1 MQFNN
6 KYAQPMKDFSKF
18 QGDVKYNETAIIRE
32 EYLIDKKK
40 KEEEAALK
48 KILIEKKDSKEFDRW
63 VSEMKIRDD
72 ILRMEEVDKRKLELE
87 LNREIATNFFNIKKK
102 YKSIKTSPT

>member
-40 KEEEAALK
+40 K
-48 KILIEKKDSKEFDRW
+48 
-63 VSEMKIRDD
+63 
-72 ILRMEEVDKRKLELE
+72 
-87 LNREIATNFFNIKKK
+87 KKK
-102 YKSIKTSPT
+102 KLL